1 MSIMRL
7 AELIPIVFQASI
19 FLVVAAF
26 GLKARAQGPIFARR
40 GGLLLRALVALYVI
54 VPIITIITVYVL
66 DPIRPVKIALILLAI
81 SPVPPFLPAQQ
92 FKLSRDESFITSLF
106 VASALLAIVSV
117 PASINAIDS
126 LTDLGLSIPMLHV
139 ARTVVMS
146 VLLPLA
152 VGIAIF
158 SISPSFAARAEPIAS
173 KLGTVLLLIVAALV
187 LFATRRALFTLIGD
201 GTIIIIALVI
211 GLALLIG
218 HMMGGP
224 DDQDR
229 VVLALSS
236 AARHPGVAMGIA
248 AYNFPADQSI
258 SAAVLLYLVLNTL
271 FSLPYKTWWKRSH
284 PVPQPQLRRPLL
296 H

>member
-1 MSIMRL
+1 MRF

-19 FLVVAAF
+19 FLVVAGF
-26 GLKARAQGPIFARR
+26 GLKARANGPIFARR
-40 GGLLLRALVALYVI
+40 SGLLLRALVTLYVI
-54 VPIITIITVYVL
+54 IPVITILTVFVL

-92 FKLSRDESFITSLF
+92 SKLSRDESFIGSLF
-106 VASALLAIVSV
+106 VATALLAIVSV
-117 PASINAIDS
+117 PVSIGAIDS
-126 LTDLGLSIPMLHV
+126 MTDLGLSIPMLQV
-139 ARTVVMS
+139 ARIVGMS

-152 VGIAIF
+152 VGVAVF
-158 SISPSFAARAEPIAS
+158 ALSPSFAARAEPVVG
-173 KLGTVLLLIVAALV
+173 KLGTLLLLIVAVLV

-201 GTIIIIALVI
+201 GTILIVALVI

-218 HMMGGP
+218 HMLGGP
-224 DDQDR
+224 DDQQR
-229 VVLALSS
+229 VVLAVSS

-258 SAAVLLYLVLNTL
+258 SAAVLLYLVLNAL
-271 FSLPYKTWWKRSH
+271 FSMPYKTWWKRSH
-284 PVPQPQLRRPLL
+284 PLPQPQLQRPLT